1 MKTPK
6 KILSVILAVI
16 MLFSSIPSQLKTAY
30 GYDKDNFVV
39 NEIVIGREHDNN
51 RLTTGMSLSIKGHE
65 LEGAPVFIEYG
76 SKFEQLRNPKINTYG
91 LLYFEFT
98 KAEDWD
104 KLRNVKSI
112 IVGNA
117 TISFGDQGAMP
128 TITDVTPKVKKGS
141 DTLYIKGT
149 NFDLIKSGDVVVK
162 YGVGELFNQIDKEC
176 FKSYHAEVTEF
187 QEGELGLQD
196 IEITREFD
204 VESVYFN
211 QKYNTVKIKITHIY
225 NGQFRL
231 VEDLNISEDIE
242 MFPNRG
248 AKGSKVYFTANELR
262 RYDVYFLKAT
272 DGTDPYT
279 NINKGKNP
287 TTLQQTDD
295 GRYVFTVEMRTLIQ
309 ENTGWF

>member
-16 MLFSSIPSQLKTAY
+16 MLFSSIPFQLKTAY

-65 LEGAPVFIEYG
+65 LEGAVFIEYG

-117 TISFGDQGAMP
+117 TIPIGDQGAMP
-128 TITDVTPKVKKGS
+128 TITDVTPKVKKDS
-141 DTLYIKGT
+141 DTLYIRGT
-149 NFDLIKSGDVVVK
+149 TFVLITSDKVLLGMGWDYLIRLIKHV
-162 YGVGELFNQIDKEC
+162 
-176 FKSYHAEVTEF
+176 
-187 QEGELGLQD
+187 
-196 IEITREFD
+196 
-204 VESVYFN
+204 
-211 QKYNTVKIKITHIY
+211 
-225 NGQFRL
+225 
-231 VEDLNISEDIE
+231 LNYLH
-242 MFPNRG
+242 R
-248 AKGSKVYFTANELR
+248 
-262 RYDVYFLKAT
+262 
-272 DGTDPYT
+272 
-279 NINKGKNP
+279 
-287 TTLQQTDD
+287 
-295 GRYVFTVEMRTLIQ
+295 
-309 ENTGWF
+309 